1 MGQRVFLALRSLLY
15 VTGFALVWLWLMPQ
29 WINLRT
35 STSFPSQTPSRRLGL
50 IPLVLGAV
58 LAFNCFARF
67 LFAGK
72 GTPAPFDAPRRLVIS
87 GPYRYVRNPMYLG
100 AGLVLTGR
108 AILFAKF
115 SAVLA
120 AYAAAIIVVVNL
132 FILFYEEPTLR
143 LKFGDE
149 YYEYCKNVRR
159 WTPRATAWY
168 PGKKQAVAEG

>member
-1 MGQRVFLALRSLLY
+1 
-15 VTGFALVWLWLMPQ
+15 
-29 WINLRT
+29 
-35 STSFPSQTPSRRLGL
+35 
-50 IPLVLGAV
+50 
-58 LAFNCFARF
+58 
-67 LFAGK
+67 
-72 GTPAPFDAPRRLVIS
+72 
-87 GPYRYVRNPMYLG
+87 MYLG
-100 AGLVLTGR
+100 AGLVLTGS

>member
-87 GPYRYVRNPMYLG
+87 GPYRYVRNPMYVGVVALILG
-100 AGLVLTGR
+100 QALLLGNLRVLEYGLLVWLLFHLFVL
-108 AILFAKF
+108 L
-115 SAVLA
+115 
-120 AYAAAIIVVVNL
+120 
-132 FILFYEEPTLR
+132 YEEPTLR
-143 LKFGDE
+143 RTYGVE
-149 YYEYCKNVRR
+149 YDRFLASVPRWIPLLRSRR
-159 WTPRATAWY
+159 PSE
-168 PGKKQAVAEG
+168 K